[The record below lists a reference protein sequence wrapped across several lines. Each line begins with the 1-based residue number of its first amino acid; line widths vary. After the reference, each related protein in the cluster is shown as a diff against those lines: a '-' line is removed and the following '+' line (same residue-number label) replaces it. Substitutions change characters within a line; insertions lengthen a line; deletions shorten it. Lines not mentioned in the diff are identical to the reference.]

1 MKKVYRLFFS
11 STWISDLIHS
21 KSKDRSLSSKSDRE
35 RISRIATSVSFLYKI
50 TRTIV
55 FFPQSPHTYST
66 RKWKRLGRSREN
78 TWNCNVYN
86 FFSDLSFRTTQFAR
100 QTCSNQLGNDLVQI
114 NLVSVEERGILPRTV
129 ATDTPRQRTYMSTG
143 LMETEKDRRVEDADS
158 VAIRKVRHR
167 QGRAEWKQPAAFLRF
182 DRYEAFT
189 CRVAPWADD
198 DIRTVQFSPL
208 IIYPLDY
215 RSPLSTTA
223 SRRSYRSQP
232 VSSPTLTDPTTHIS

>member
-1 MKKVYRLFFS
+1 MEEIRKIEEEYVKLHRLQLFLGSIFRNHAIC
-11 STWISDLIHS
+11 TSDL
-21 KSKDRSLSSKSDRE
+21 LS
-35 RISRIATSVSFLYKI
+35 
-50 TRTIV
+50 
-55 FFPQSPHTYST
+55 
-66 RKWKRLGRSREN
+66 
-78 TWNCNVYN
+78 
-86 FFSDLSFRTTQFAR
+86 
-100 QTCSNQLGNDLVQI
+100 SNQLGNDLVQI
-114 NLVSVEERGILPRTV
+114 NLVSVRERGTLLRTV
-129 ATDTPRQRTYMSTG
+129 ATETPRQRTYMSTG

-167 QGRAEWKQPAAFLRF
+167 QGRAEWKQPAAFLRS